1 MLKPDLVDTLAAR
14 VDISKEKATD
24 AINIVLDSIT
34 DAVAQENTV
43 NLIGFGSFS
52 MRKRPE
58 RMGKNPKTGESI
70 TIAAS
75 KTVVFKPGKALKQA
89 VNQ

>member
-34 DAVAQENTV
+34 DAVAQEDTV
-43 NLIGFGSFS
+43 NLIGFGSFA

-75 KTVVFKPGKALKQA
+75 KTVVFKPGKALKEA